1 MSASTLSS
9 MSPIKISL
17 ISAVAAVAITGTAL
31 FLLQRARTEEFRQL
45 RRANEQMRKDAYA
58 RWQSAHAASGISGAS
73 PGTVAAENAATVDSD
88 QKGRRAGNADTAV
101 SDAAPAYR
109 FQGQATPVDAL
120 QSFAWAC
127 DRGDTA
133 LMQKLI
139 TFEGSARPKV
149 EAYFAT
155 LPAEIRAQCPT
166 IEALAAML
174 LVQDGMQRPFPRT
187 DLLARATVEKI
198 SDDQVRTRLPGTPRD
213 GGLFQR
219 FGADWKFVITEAA
232 VDGYLA
238 KAVRR

>member
-1 MSASTLSS
+1 MSAPTLSS

-17 ISAVAAVAITGTAL
+17 VSAVVAVAITGTAL
-31 FLLQRARTEEFRQL
+31 FLVHRARTQEFRQL
-45 RRANEQMRKDAYA
+45 RQANEHMRKDAFA
-58 RWQSAHAASGISGAS
+58 RWTSAHKASGVSGESTGAS
-73 PGTVAAENAATVDSD
+73 AAENAATLASGE
-88 QKGRRAGNADTAV
+88 KAGRAGNAD
-101 SDAAPAYR
+101 AAGEVASAYR

-139 TFEGSARPKV
+139 TFAGSARPKV

-155 LPAEIRAQCPT
+155 LPAEVRAQCPT

-187 DLLARATVEKI
+187 ELLARATVEKI
-198 SDDQVRTRLPGTPRD
+198 SDERVRTRLPGTPRD
-213 GGLFQR
+213 GGLYQR
-219 FGADWKFVITEAA
+219 IGADWKFVITEAA

-238 KAVRR
+238 KAGRR